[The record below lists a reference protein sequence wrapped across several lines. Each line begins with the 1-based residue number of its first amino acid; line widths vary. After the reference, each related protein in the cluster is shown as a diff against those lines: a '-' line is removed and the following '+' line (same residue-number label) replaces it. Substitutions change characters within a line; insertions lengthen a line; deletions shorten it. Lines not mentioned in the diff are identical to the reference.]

1 MSDETHTH
9 SDAEQEQD
17 GKKRDEIILTRVGKN
32 PLIVNSRVMPAAGT
46 FSYGEVYRDIVNVER
61 LGAIVTHPI
70 SLSPR
75 MPTSGTRVVPMQGG
89 VLVHSG
95 LPNPGL
101 KQVLSRYRNLW
112 LMLPVPVIVHL
123 MASTPK
129 DTGQAMALLA
139 EEESVKAVE
148 LGFEDDMSWEVVE
161 KLVKAATSETELP
174 VLVRV
179 SLSNALELAEAAVGA
194 GAGAIVCAAP
204 PRGTARDP
212 LNGRLI
218 SGRVYGPLVKPI
230 ALHTTGTLVKRLR
243 GVPIIGAGGIHT
255 LQDARDY
262 IDAGATAVQV
272 DSVTWIAPKQLEYI
286 ARDLAGLT
294 VTKETDALPD
304 EWQEGMSST
313 TLRRRRAGHTMPSDS
328 VQ

>member
-1 MSDETHTH
+1 MSDDKTVKLDTG
-9 SDAEQEQD
+9 QD
-17 GKKRDEIILTRVGKN
+17 EEKRGEIVLTREGKN
-32 PLIVNSRVMPAAGT
+32 PLIVYSRVMPAAGT

-70 SLSPR
+70 SLAPR
-75 MPTSGTRVVPMQGG
+75 MPTNGTRVIPMQGG
-89 VLVHSG
+89 VLIHSG
-95 LPNPGL
+95 LPNLGL
-101 KQVLSRYRNLW
+101 KQALSQYRNLW

-129 DTGQAMALLA
+129 DMGQAMALLA

-148 LGFEDDMSWEVVE
+148 LGFEDDVSWEVVE
-161 KLVKAATSETELP
+161 KLVSTVTSKTELP

-179 SLSNALELAEAAVGA
+179 NLHNALELAEAAVGA

-212 LNGRLI
+212 INGRLI
-218 SGRVYGPLVKPI
+218 SGRVYGPLVKPM
-230 ALHTTGTLVKRLR
+230 ALHTVGVLAKRLR
-243 GVPIIGAGGIHT
+243 GAPIIGAGGIHT

-262 IDAGATAVQV
+262 IDAGATAIQV
-272 DSVTWIAPKQLEYI
+272 DSVTWINPKQLEYI

-294 VTKETDALPD
+294 ITKETGALPD

-313 TLRRRRAGHTMPSDS
+313 TLRRRRAGYTKRSDS